1 MVLRS
6 VRGRSLFLRFFAE
19 SVLGRE
25 KKIKKIGGKFIRWT
39 PYRQRHQWDEITGQ
53 GNPTNSGGHS

>member
-1 MVLRS
+1 VAEMVLQS

-19 SVLGRE
+19 SVFTFLGRE

-39 PYRQRHQWDEITGQ
+39 PYCWGSCVAVWRF
-53 GNPTNSGGHS
+53 